1 MFPMS
6 QPLTLVCLQDGNILF
21 WNRATSTLQHF
32 IQNTEFIWR
41 EKLKNLNK
49 SVPYAIVTLISTFNH
64 NLLFKLKL
72 LTFESATALSY
83 QCYEISPLIE
93 RSSVLV
99 MLDNKFSAIFI
110 DILHE
115 KPSVILHILVINVW
129 KINHV

>member
-49 SVPYAIVTLISTFNH
+49 SVPYAIVTLMALILTRSLRSLVKINAIH
-64 NLLFKLKL
+64 RQCMQFKPVLIKILKL
-72 LTFESATALSY
+72 GLAK
-83 QCYEISPLIE
+83 
-93 RSSVLV
+93 R
-99 MLDNKFSAIFI
+99 
-110 DILHE
+110 
-115 KPSVILHILVINVW
+115 
-129 KINHV
+129 